1 MTTFDLYF
9 VFNAVQVLLRVLGS
23 HEKNEKNLT
32 RAIFTLVCSSI
43 NLVLKWVIAVVDIIS
58 KLSSL
63 TKSII
68 SWSKILVLICDTQ

>member
-9 VFNAVQVLLRVLGS
+9 VLKVVQVLLRVLGS

-58 KLSSL
+58 KLNNL